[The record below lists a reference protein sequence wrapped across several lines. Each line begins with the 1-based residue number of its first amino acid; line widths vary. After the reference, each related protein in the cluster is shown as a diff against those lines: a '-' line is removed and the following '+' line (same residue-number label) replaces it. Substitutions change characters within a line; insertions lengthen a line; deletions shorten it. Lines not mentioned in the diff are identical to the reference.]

1 MQPLTIAV
9 SDYETDI
16 ARAIFKGL
24 QDADIP
30 VADIIPLSSEAS
42 QYDTASFMEQDF
54 PVVPVKSFDFKTAD
68 AVLICGES
76 ADSREVLALAVKAG
90 APTLDLMNYPSGK
103 ELSGL
108 FKKGD
113 HPGDDFWN
121 PAVTP
126 VYYPADSGAM
136 LLLDTLK
143 PVIDAGLLESS
154 AVTLMESASGL
165 RSGGAMDLGR
175 ETASVLNLR
184 PVSSGVFS
192 TQLAFNIHTAIGDL
206 LPDGSTSHEAGIIR
220 ELKALLPDLPSL
232 SLTCA
237 LMPVFHGYLASIALK
252 LAKDTAKADLEK
264 LLAVPGRVRFL
275 TEDEGELTPVPLAR
289 DEPEI
294 LISRLRMTGSRA
306 CSFLALSDN
315 EGHGMAANACEL
327 LRMLAG
333 GK

>member
-24 QDADIP
+24 QDAG
-30 VADIIPLSSEAS
+30 VSVSDIIPLSSEVS

-76 ADSREVLALAVKAG
+76 ADSRESLALAVKAG
-90 APTLDLMNYPSGK
+90 TPTLDLMNYPAGK
-103 ELSGL
+103 DLSGL

-143 PVIDAGLLESS
+143 PVTDAGLLESA

-184 PVSSGVFS
+184 PVSSEIFS

-206 LPDGSTSHEAGIIR
+206 FPDGSTSREAGIID
-220 ELKALLPDLPSL
+220 ELKALLPDLPAL
-232 SLTCA
+232 SLTSV
-237 LMPVFHGYLASIALK
+237 LMPVFHGYLASITLK
-252 LAKDTAKADLEK
+252 LAKDTVKADLEK
-264 LLAVPGRVRFL
+264 LLAVPGSTRFL
-275 TEDEGELTPVPLAR
+275 SEDEGELTPVPLAR

-294 LISRLRMTGSRA
+294 LISRLRMTDART

-327 LRMLAG
+327 LRLLAG

>member
-30 VADIIPLSSEAS
+30 VGDIIPLSSEAS

-76 ADSREVLALAVKAG
+76 ADSREVLDLAVKAG
-90 APTLDLMNYPSGK
+90 APTLDLMNHPSGK

-206 LPDGSTSHEAGIIR
+206 LPDGSTS
-220 ELKALLPDLPSL
+220 
-232 SLTCA
+232 LTCA